1 MASLDEFHSQF
12 EERVKGWTE
21 KWLEQG
27 RAQGVA
33 QGMEQGLA
41 QGMEQGRAQ
50 GVEQGLAAQRTALRR
65 QAALRFGAGAEALH
79 PLLERV
85 DSPARLADVGEW
97 LMVDTVEQ
105 LVAKVEAMLAE
116 ADLR

>member
-1 MASLDEFHSQF
+1 MASLDEFHSQL

-27 RAQGVA
+27 RAEGV
-33 QGMEQGLA
+33 
-41 QGMEQGRAQ
+41 EQGRAQ
-50 GVEQGLAAQRTALRR
+50 GVEQGLAQGVEQGLAAQRTTLRR
-65 QAALRFGAGAEALH
+65 QAALRFGPGAEVLH

-97 LMVDTVEQ
+97 LMVDTLER
-105 LVAKVEAMLAE
+105 LVAKVEAMLAG
-116 ADLR
+116 ARMR